1 MCIDLLERGC
11 TRLSRK
17 IVLILYAIASHIE
30 FLTFTDGRT
39 LVDLADSFANIF
51 VDLRYVRYH

>member
-1 MCIDLLERGC
+1 M
-11 TRLSRK
+11 
-17 IVLILYAIASHIE
+17 LILYAIGSDIE
-30 FLTFTDGRT
+30 FLTSTDGRT

>member
-1 MCIDLLERGC
+1 M
-11 TRLSRK
+11 
-17 IVLILYAIASHIE
+17 LILYAIGSDIE
-30 FLTFTDGRT
+30 FLTSTDGRM